1 MIFFFYCETNSFF
14 FTFLMIDLLKAFY
27 IFIGTILGYI
37 QLFDHFI
44 TFFSGN
50 VTKNSNS
57 SIGDF

>member
-1 MIFFFYCETNSFF
+1 
-14 FTFLMIDLLKAFY
+14 MIDLVKAFY

-44 TFFSGN
+44 NYFSGN

-57 SIGDF
+57 SIGDFFDFMAFNMQNK